1 MAVWDA
7 TFVGGNVMGI
17 RTVAD
22 YGEDQATLDMAR
34 ARHRLRPG
42 LCGRA
47 PAPPARD
54 ALAPLNGTKFLNG
67 NSSSKPVPDVAAPT
81 D

>member
-17 RTVAD
+17 RAVAD

-34 ARHRLRPG
+34 ALGIDFAQDCAVGRLHRLQ
-42 LCGRA
+42 
-47 PAPPARD
+47 
-54 ALAPLNGTKFLNG
+54 GTRLRH
-67 NSSSKPVPDVAAPT
+67 
-81 D
+81 